1 MKQNMGIEQSQD
13 PLFDSVEDL
22 LYIAENDIIPNPKPT
37 AQQVRAKRRRTVVD
51 PDPLNEEPGV
61 YEESQDDQVARY
73 FNSPQGKMD
82 LAKYGKV
89 QARKK
94 AKTMAA
100 IMH

>member
-1 MKQNMGIEQSQD
+1 MPTN
-13 PLFDSVEDL
+13 
-22 LYIAENDIIPNPKPT
+22 KPT

-89 QARKK
+89 AGKEK
-94 AKTMAA
+94 SKNNGSNNALTF
-100 IMH
+100 I

>member
-1 MKQNMGIEQSQD
+1 MSCQPINLKPNQS
-13 PLFDSVEDL
+13 E
-22 LYIAENDIIPNPKPT
+22 PKGGGPWWT
-37 AQQVRAKRRRTVVD
+37 L
-51 PDPLNEEPGV
+51 DPLNEEPGV